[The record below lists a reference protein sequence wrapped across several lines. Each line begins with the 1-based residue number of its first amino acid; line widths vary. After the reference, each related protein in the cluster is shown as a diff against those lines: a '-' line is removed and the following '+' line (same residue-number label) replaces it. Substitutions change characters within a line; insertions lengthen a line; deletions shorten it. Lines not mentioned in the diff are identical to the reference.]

1 MADKHAEI
9 KILIAEDAK
18 TMRRIEIKALNELGY
33 SNIVEANDGAEAI
46 ELLDESIDLI
56 ISDWNM
62 PNKSGLELLTW
73 VRAEEKFKDV
83 PFLMATAQSDK
94 EHLKKAE
101 EAGTNGF
108 IAKPFANNELRD
120 AIDSIF
126 GKEVEDNTEEVVEES
141 TVDGKI
147 RIKIAHIQ
155 ITDHL
160 ILGVLKDMIEKGDLV
175 PEHFHLETV
184 CMPGWNSVYSD
195 LESGKVDAACVLAP
209 IAMELFSIGTP
220 IKLILLAHRSGSIS
234 VKNVLNSSDEQY
246 SDFYKDKSFLIPHK
260 MSVHHMLTH
269 MFFKGIGLNPNLDKG
284 DEYDIEL
291 EVVTPVH
298 MPEFLRSNEKNAG
311 FMVAEPIGSKA
322 IKNDIGKLEFY
333 TNELWEKHPCCVVA
347 ARDNLLENETDAAHE
362 FTRMLVQAGK
372 LIEEDPD
379 RASKIA
385 VTFLDPDGSLGLI
398 DKVLKK
404 VITDKN
410 GIRTGDLYPDQNDL
424 NEMQQYMFNQM
435 GVGSIIDLDKFIDTR
450 FADIACKNDKR
461 VASQLKNS
469 SEEIKNLMPVKNKPS
484 INLDIPE
491 AEIQEEPLVETKVKE
506 KVEEIENLSG
516 KYLTFSLAEEEY
528 GISILKIKEIIGM
541 MNINVLPQLP
551 PHIKGVINLRDQVI
565 PIMDLRLK
573 FGMEEVEH
581 TDRTC
586 IIILEVLMDGLA
598 KNIGVIVDSVSEVLP
613 IENSEVEKPSLGL
626 NINTDYILAMAKKE
640 DSVKTL
646 LNIEMIVH

>member
-1 MADKHAEI
+1 MADKNTEI
-9 KILIAEDAK
+9 KILLAEDAK
-18 TMRRIEIKALNELGY
+18 IMRRIEIKALNELGY
-33 SNIVEANDGAEAI
+33 SNIIEANDGAEAI

-73 VRAEEKFKDV
+73 VRADEKFKKT

-101 EAGTNGF
+101 DAGTNGF
-108 IAKPFANNELRD
+108 IAKPFANDELKD
-120 AIDSIF
+120 AIDRAF
-126 GKEVEDNTEEVVEES
+126 GKEVEVIAESKVEES
-141 TVDGKI
+141 TVDGKTI
-147 RIKIAHIQ
+147 IKIAHIQ

-234 VKNVLNSSDEQY
+234 VKNVLNSRDEQY

-291 EVVTPVH
+291 EVVPPVH

-333 TNELWEKHPCCVVA
+333 TNELWERHPCCVVA

-385 VTFLDPDGSLGLI
+385 VTFLDPDGSLGLN

-435 GVGSIIDLDKFIDTR
+435 GVGSVIDLDKFIDTR

-461 VASQLKNS
+461 VASLLKNS

-484 INLDIPE
+484 VKPGNPQV
-491 AEIQEEPLVETKVKE
+491 EIEEEHLVETREEE

-541 MNINVLPQLP
+541 MNITVLPQLP
-551 PHIKGVINLRDQVI
+551 AHIKGVINLRDQVI

-646 LNIEMIVH
+646 LNIEMILH